1 MKQNNDANNLTVGF
15 DKSRWSIDSQYSFG
29 GVMEILRRLFKLT
42 NSTVR
47 TISLSGH
54 KRVRSY
60 TNGPDSLQI
69 YYFPRSPSQPPA
81 RIVYNSNNNRLSF
94 FSIITEELLEDNFS
108 VGFSNN
114 GTSLNVGFP
123 EDINNPTTN
132 NSTLDKD
139 SSKVMKKVM
148 EEIKTKDNLLQHLDT
163 ILKKLGYKFQ
173 NDGPVKSKNPKY
185 GYITTFRTDWFRIY
199 INHSPV
205 NSATDDSGFKFAT
218 IQIDGFNKENKKNSY
233 WVLLFILRILKAY
246 KVPGIKDS
254 YEYPILPS
262 EMEVAFDFYGYKPE
276 FIFELT
282 SQINCRKLF
291 IEQTSTINSKKITCG
306 WTNKSKKELNPYTV
320 EDDKN
325 SLVSASHYIGRGE
338 DDNYQVSVYNK
349 PTVGPKF
356 TRLEFRLK
364 DKGLR
369 PYTIKKRKN
378 RISKGRSDPNI
389 DSVEDLFTKDW
400 ILDFLDKIT
409 FARPNKKS
417 FERIDSSYHPLSDI
431 SLKTFISK
439 VPTDKKNNLSR
450 CLKKNN
456 ELKEVLVDA
465 AIGFQDWLRNLYLTS
480 SILVNP
486 KYKIE
491 DIFEVVYEGD
501 SVEPQKYPV
510 VQKIDLKELFRQLP
524 ADTSVVAEEL
534 EDAIRFSILD
544 YQHNLLAYIIVG
556 ESPERFMEPGDIYYV
571 EKFKDVFGES
581 EKTIRGNHKKDI

>member
-1 MKQNNDANNLTVGF
+1 MKTTNNDDNGITVGF
-15 DKSRWSIDSQYSFG
+15 DKSKWSVESPESFG
-29 GVMEILRRLFKLT
+29 GVMGILKTLFRLT
-42 NSTVR
+42 NSKVR

-114 GTSLNVGFP
+114 GTSLNIGFP
-123 EDINNPTTN
+123 EDVKNLTTN

-148 EEIKTKDNLLQHLDT
+148 EEIKTKDNLLQKLDI
-163 ILKKLGYKFQ
+163 ILKGLGYKFQ

-185 GYITTFRTDWFRIY
+185 GYVTTFKTNWFRIY

-218 IQIDGFNKENKKNSY
+218 IQIDGFNKENKKNSC
-233 WVLLFILRILKAY
+233 WVLLFILKILKAY
-246 KVPGIKDS
+246 KVTQTDDF

-262 EMEVAFDFYGYKPE
+262 QLEVAFDFYGYKPE

-282 SQINCRKLF
+282 SQINSRKLF
-291 IEQTSTINSKKITCG
+291 REQTSSINSKKITCG

-349 PTVGPKF
+349 PKF

-400 ILDFLDKIT
+400 ILDFLKKIS
-409 FARPNKKS
+409 FARPNKKA
-417 FERIDSSYHPLSDI
+417 FERIDSSFHPLADI

-456 ELKEVLVDA
+456 ELKEVLVTA
-465 AIGFQDWLRNLYLTS
+465 ANGFHDWLRNLYLTS

-486 KYKIE
+486 KYKIA
-491 DIFEVVYEGD
+491 DTFEVVYDAD
-501 SVEPQKYPV
+501 SNIPTKYPV
-510 VQKIDLKELFRQLP
+510 VQNIDLKELFRQLP
-524 ADTSVVAEEL
+524 ANTTVESQEL
-534 EDAIRFSILD
+534 KDAIRFSILD
-544 YQHNLLAYIIVG
+544 YQHNLLAYIIIG

-571 EKFKDVFGES
+571 EKFKDVFRES
-581 EKTIRGNHKKDI
+581 PNQINTKKV